1 MRTLT
6 LPPFSA
12 FLFTL
17 GLLLVVPPLHA
28 TEGDETI
35 WLNTLKPKY
44 FGGKAIEEST
54 SVIEL
59 TAPYR
64 AEDPALA
71 PIQIAA
77 KIPQTAERYIKTVT
91 LLIDSNPVPFAGAFH
106 FTPESGKADL
116 AMRIRVNAYTW
127 VRAVA
132 ETSDGKL
139 SMHKVYVKASGGCS
153 APIGGD
159 LDAMMKRLGKMKFR
173 FEGQP
178 AAGQPTQAQ
187 LLISHPN
194 ITGMQMDQI
203 SRLVQPAHFIKTVKI
218 SYNGK
223 PVLSAETDISISAD
237 PNFRFYFVPPAP
249 GELKAEIVDSKDMAF
264 SASEKVAF

>member
-1 MRTLT
+1 MRIPACPRIFGILLAFGLF
-6 LPPFSA
+6 LPSSI
-12 FLFTL
+12 
-17 GLLLVVPPLHA
+17 LHA
-28 TEGDETI
+28 AEADEAI
-35 WLNTLKPKY
+35 WLNTLKPQY
-44 FGGKAIEEST
+44 FGDKPIEEST
-54 SVIEL
+54 AVIEL

-77 KIPQTAERYIKTVT
+77 KIPQTPTRYIKTVT

-116 AMRIRVNAYTW
+116 AMRIRVNAYSW
-127 VRAVA
+127 IRAIA

-153 APIGGD
+153 APISGD
-159 LDAMMKRLGKMKFR
+159 LDAIMKRLGKMKFR

-203 SRLVQPAHFIKTVKI
+203 SRLVQPAHFIKQVKI
-218 SYNGK
+218 TFNGK
-223 PVLSAETDISISAD
+223 PVLRAETDISISAD
-237 PNFRFYFVPPAP
+237 PNFRFWFVPQGP
-249 GELKAEIVDSKDMAF
+249 GELKAEIMDNKDMAF
-264 SASEKVAF
+264 TASEKVAF